1 MPSLLKRIR
10 SRFGIA
16 APRMTVRT
24 HVAWYWRWLGIVV
37 VAGASLALA
46 AWIYDAGRRFAGFD
60 RGEALEELDR
70 LRADHAQL
78 EKEAA
83 ELRAVANASEARLK
97 IEQSAQVQ
105 LAAQIKQ
112 LGDENSR
119 LKEDLAFFDGLNPAD
134 RREERVTIHRF
145 MVEKGNTPGQYRYRL
160 LVVQGGRRDHDFQ
173 GSIQLMAELQGQG
186 RNDMIPV
193 TDPGSSGPVKRLNF
207 RFFQRQEGSF
217 QVPPGSVLRRVQVKV
232 MEGGETRATETA
244 QVVQGAEGAQ
254 GAQDTAAPGDAG
266 SANNRPRP
274 GSRPN
279 P

>member
-37 VAGASLALA
+37 VAGLSLALA

-60 RGEALEELDR
+60 RGEALEQLDK

-97 IEQSAQVQ
+97 IEQSAQAQ

-134 RREERVTIHRF
+134 RREERITIHRF
-145 MVEKGNTPGQYRYRL
+145 MVEKGDTPGQYRYRL

-193 TDPGSSGPVKRLNF
+193 TDQGSSSTAKRLNF

-217 QVPPGSVLRRVQVKV
+217 QVPQGGVLKRVQVKV
-232 MEGGETRATETA
+232 MEGGETRAVETA
-244 QVVQGAEGAQ
+244 QVGQ
-254 GAQDTAAPGDAG
+254 GAQAPAVPGDAG
-266 SANNRPRP
+266 NANNRPRP